1 MNSKEDAILIVDS
14 KNFSIIFKNSLT
26 NLSNIVHINIREL
39 NTLLFKYFQ
48 LTNNIGF
55 RDFEEFLQLIYIISK
70 PTTALNK

>member
-1 MNSKEDAILIVDS
+1 MNSKEDANLIVDS

-26 NLSNIVHINIREL
+26 NLSNIVHINTREL

>member
-1 MNSKEDAILIVDS
+1 MNSKENTILIVDS

-26 NLSNIVHINIREL
+26 NLSNIVHINTREL

>member
-1 MNSKEDAILIVDS
+1 MNSKEDANLIVNS
-14 KNFSIIFKNSLT
+14 KNFSLIFKNSFT

>member
-14 KNFSIIFKNSLT
+14 KNFSLIFKNSYKSFEYRTYQHSWIEQFTLQI
-26 NLSNIVHINIREL
+26 LS
-39 NTLLFKYFQ
+39 
-48 LTNNIGF
+48 TNNIGF

>member
-14 KNFSIIFKNSLT
+14 KNFNIIFKNSLT
-26 NLSNIVHINIREL
+26 NLSNIVHINTREL

-70 PTTALNK
+70 PTIALNK

>member
-26 NLSNIVHINIREL
+26 NLSNIVHINTREL

>member
-1 MNSKEDAILIVDS
+1 MNSKEGAILIVDS
-14 KNFSIIFKNSLT
+14 KNFSLIFKNSLT
-26 NLSNIVHINIREL
+26 NLSNIVHINTHEL

>member
-26 NLSNIVHINIREL
+26 NLSNIVHINTREL

-48 LTNNIGF
+48 LINNIGF
-55 RDFEEFLQLIYIISK
+55 RDFEEFLQ
-70 PTTALNK
+70 

>member
-1 MNSKEDAILIVDS
+1 MNSKEDAILIIDS

-26 NLSNIVHINIREL
+26 NLSNIVHINTREL

>member
-1 MNSKEDAILIVDS
+1 MNSKENTILIVDS
-14 KNFSIIFKNSLT
+14 KNFSLIFKNSLT
-26 NLSNIVHINIREL
+26 NLSNIVHINTREL

-48 LTNNIGF
+48 LINNIGF

>member
-26 NLSNIVHINIREL
+26 NLSNIVHINTREL

-70 PTTALNK
+70 PTTTLNK

>member
-14 KNFSIIFKNSLT
+14 KNFSLIFKNSLT
-26 NLSNIVHINIREL
+26 NLSNIVHINTREL

-70 PTTALNK
+70 PTIALNK

>member
-1 MNSKEDAILIVDS
+1 MNLKEDAILIVDS
-14 KNFSIIFKNSLT
+14 KNFSLIFKNSLT
-26 NLSNIVHINIREL
+26 NLSNIVHINTREL

>member
-14 KNFSIIFKNSLT
+14 KNFSIIFKNSRK
-26 NLSNIVHINIREL
+26 NLSNIVHINTREL

>member
-14 KNFSIIFKNSLT
+14 KNFSLIFKNSLT
-26 NLSNIVHINIREL
+26 NLSNIVHINTREL
-39 NTLLFKYFQ
+39 NTLLFKYFP

-70 PTTALNK
+70 PTALNK

>member
-1 MNSKEDAILIVDS
+1 MNLKEDAILIVDS
-14 KNFSIIFKNSLT
+14 KNFSLIFKNSLT
-26 NLSNIVHINIREL
+26 NLSNIVHINTREL

-70 PTTALNK
+70 PTIALNK

>member
-14 KNFSIIFKNSLT
+14 KNFSLIFKNSLT
-26 NLSNIVHINIREL
+26 NLSNIVHINTREL

>member
-26 NLSNIVHINIREL
+26 NLSNIVHINTREL
-39 NTLLFKYFQ
+39 NTLLFKYLQ

>member
-14 KNFSIIFKNSLT
+14 KNFFLIFKNSLT
-26 NLSNIVHINIREL
+26 NLSNIVHINTREL

>member
-14 KNFSIIFKNSLT
+14 KNFSLIFKNSLT
-26 NLSNIVHINIREL
+26 NLSNIVHINTREL
-39 NTLLFKYFQ
+39 NTLLFKYLQ
-48 LTNNIGF
+48 LINNIGF

>member
-1 MNSKEDAILIVDS
+1 MNLKEDAILIVDS

-26 NLSNIVHINIREL
+26 NLSNIVHINTREL

>member
-1 MNSKEDAILIVDS
+1 MNSKEGAILIVDS

-26 NLSNIVHINIREL
+26 NLSNIVHINTREL

>member
-14 KNFSIIFKNSLT
+14 KNFNIIFKNSLT

>member
-14 KNFSIIFKNSLT
+14 KNFSIIFKNSFT
-26 NLSNIVHINIREL
+26 NLSNIVHINTREL

>member
-14 KNFSIIFKNSLT
+14 KNFSLIFKNSLT
-26 NLSNIVHINIREL
+26 NLSNIVHINTREL
-39 NTLLFKYFQ
+39 NTLLFKYLQ

>member
-26 NLSNIVHINIREL
+26 NLSNIVHINTREL

-48 LTNNIGF
+48 LTNNIWF

>member
-26 NLSNIVHINIREL
+26 NLSNIVYINTREL

-70 PTTALNK
+70 PTNALNK

>member
-14 KNFSIIFKNSLT
+14 KNFSLIFKNSLT
-26 NLSNIVHINIREL
+26 NLSNIVHINTREL

-70 PTTALNK
+70 PTNALNK

>member
-1 MNSKEDAILIVDS
+1 MNSKEHAILIVDS

-26 NLSNIVHINIREL
+26 NLSNIVYINTHEL

-48 LTNNIGF
+48 LINNIGF

-70 PTTALNK
+70 PTNALNK

>member
-14 KNFSIIFKNSLT
+14 KNFSLIFKNSLT
-26 NLSNIVHINIREL
+26 NLSNIVHINTREL

-48 LTNNIGF
+48 LINNIGF

>member
-26 NLSNIVHINIREL
+26 NLSNIVYINTREL

>member
-1 MNSKEDAILIVDS
+1 MNSKENAILIVDS

-26 NLSNIVHINIREL
+26 NLSNIVHINTREL

>member
-1 MNSKEDAILIVDS
+1 MNLKEDAILIVDS

-26 NLSNIVHINIREL
+26 NLSNIVHINTREL

-48 LTNNIGF
+48 LINNIGF

>member
-26 NLSNIVHINIREL
+26 NLSNIVHINTREL

-70 PTTALNK
+70 PTNALNK

>member
-14 KNFSIIFKNSLT
+14 KNFSLIFKNS
-26 NLSNIVHINIREL
+26 LSNIVHINTREL